1 MAQSQST
8 TNIVKEVPEL
18 NQFEVEYEGNKFDC
32 NRCREKE
39 KCCGTEDDTFS
50 FQLQCKK
57 CRCQHL
63 HDVTDN
69 SRTNRVK
76 DLNCGDECNNNAL
89 DVQTCES
96 YGYLTNNLK
105 ANVMDCSNNLI
116 NVGANSTI
124 EGVELRSKCT
134 STGGETAGVIKVNP
148 NKGSTGKTNESEKI
162 MMYAAA
168 GGGIFFCLLLF
179 LMLMM

>member
-8 TNIVKEVPEL
+8 TNIVKEVPTL

-32 NRCREKE
+32 NKCREKD
-39 KCCGTEDDTFS
+39 KCCGTEDEQFA

-57 CRCQHL
+57 CRCQQL
-63 HDVTDN
+63 HDVTDG
-69 SRTNRVK
+69 SRTGKVTSN
-76 DLNCGDECNNNAL
+76 LQCGDECNNNAL
-89 DVQTCES
+89 DEQTCNM
-96 YGYLTNNLK
+96 YGYLTNGLK

-148 NKGSTGKTNESEKI
+148 NQSVSKADQSEN
-162 MMYAAA
+162 MMIYAGV
-168 GGGIFFCLLLF
+168 GGGLFLCIILL